1 MSKVAVAAMQAGK
14 NIQYAVEGNILTVRI
29 DLAKDFGPSASG
41 KTRII
46 ATTAGNVALPGGAK
60 VGINV
65 YR

>member
-1 MSKVAVAAMQAGK
+1 MSKVAALQAGK
-14 NIQYAVEGNILTVRI
+14 NIQYTVEGGKLTIVV
-29 DLAKDFGPSASG
+29 DLSKDYGPSSSG

-46 ATTAGNVALPGGAK
+46 ASTCGSVTLPDGAK